1 MPRDKIKL
9 VSKGKTKEN
18 KPTGTFYTTTKKK
31 GAEKLKKKKFDP
43 RAFNESTGK
52 NGAHVLFEEDKIK

>member
-1 MPRDKIKL
+1 MPRDRIKL
-9 VSKGKTKEN
+9 KSKGKTEAG
-18 KPTGTFYTTTKKK
+18 KPTGTFYTTTKTK

-43 RAFNESTGK
+43 RAFNEATGK